1 MASSAAA
8 PLLLVGGWTVAAR
21 LQPRSFD
28 PVSATISELMA
39 INAVDRWVMTTA
51 LLAVGICYIVTAVA
65 LWPAALAG
73 RLILVAGAAA
83 GMMVAVNPEPAGG
96 GGSLSHAIW
105 ASLGFAG
112 LAAWPTGAWRR
123 GSPVPWALRPKACFA
138 AVAVQLTLLA
148 WFVAEVVLQAGQAG
162 LAERV
167 ATAAQALCP
176 LVVMLSCRLSR
187 ASAGAGS
194 HYSGEAAG
202 LLGTA
207 IIPA

>member
-21 LQPRSFD
+21 LQPPSFD
-28 PVSATISELMA
+28 PVSHTVSELMA
-39 INAVDRWVMTTA
+39 VNAVDSWVMTTA
-51 LLAVGICYIVTAVA
+51 LLAAGICYTVTAVA

-83 GMMVAVNPEPAGG
+83 GMMVAVNPEPAKG
-96 GGSLSHAIW
+96 GGSFSHSIW
-105 ASLGFAG
+105 ASLGFVG

-123 GSPVPWALRPKACFA
+123 DPSVPWVLRPMACFA
-138 AVAVQLTLLA
+138 AVAVQIALLA
-148 WFVAEVVLQAGQAG
+148 WFVAEVVLRAGQAG

-167 ATAAQALCP
+167 AAVAQALCP

-187 ASAGAGS
+187 VSAARRER
-194 HYSGEAAG
+194 SGQP
-202 LLGTA
+202 TA
-207 IIPA
+207 TAR